1 VFNAKLFLDPELQDD
16 PAGCTA
22 VVALVTS
29 DKIIVA
35 NAGDSRCV
43 LSRNGRAIPLSRDH
57 KPKDA
62 DEYSRILAAGGYVNF
77 GRVNGNLALSRAI
90 GDFEF
95 KRNTELG
102 PEKQIITAKP
112 DVLEHTLTDDDEF
125 LIVACDGIWDCMP
138 NQQVINF
145 IRERLSED
153 KRLDTICEEL
163 MDRCLASAPW
173 VMEGIGADN
182 MTLIIV
188 GLLGTKSKE
197 EWIAQCSKITPLQHM
212 GGGSTDDQ
220 MAHVSPDSIET
231 SKDSIK
237 QSLPDSHSAETD
249 L

>member
-1 VFNAKLFLDPELQDD
+1 MYIHYIDPELQDD

-29 DKIIVA
+29 KQIIVA

-43 LSRNGRAIPLSRDH
+43 MSRRGQAIALSKDH
-57 KPKDA
+57 KPKNA
-62 DEYSRILAAGGYVNF
+62 DEYKRILAAGGYVNF

-95 KRNTELG
+95 KRNSELK

-112 DVLEHTLTDDDEF
+112 DIVEHWLTGEDEF

-138 NQQVINF
+138 NQHVVNF
-145 IRERLSED
+145 IRERIVEGRELQI
-153 KRLDTICEEL
+153 ICEDL

-173 VMEGIGADN
+173 IMEGIGADN

-188 GLLGTKSKE
+188 GLLNGKSKE
-197 EWIAQCSKITPLQHM
+197 EWRAQCSEIPFM
-212 GGGSTDDQ
+212 ESMSGS
-220 MAHVSPDSIET
+220 
-231 SKDSIK
+231 
-237 QSLPDSHSAETD
+237 D
-249 L
+249 LDEENIIALYR

>member
-1 VFNAKLFLDPELQDD
+1 MNHDFFSSLDPELQDD

-29 DKIIVA
+29 EKVIVA

-43 LSRNGRAIPLSRDH
+43 LSRGGRAIALSRDH

-95 KRNTELG
+95 KKNSELG

-112 DVLEHTLTDDDEF
+112 DVLEYSRTYDDEF
-125 LIVACDGIWDCMP
+125 LVIACDGIWDCMP
-138 NQQVINF
+138 NQQVVNF
-145 IRERLSED
+145 IRGRISED
-153 KRLDTICEEL
+153 KELAVICEEL

-188 GLLGTKSKE
+188 GFLECKPKE
-197 EWIAQCSKITPLQHM
+197 EWIAQCSRKVSVEEPID
-212 GGGSTDDQ
+212 GDIDDEVI
-220 MAHVSPDSIET
+220 HVSGVSREI
-231 SKDSIK
+231 
-237 QSLPDSHSAETD
+237 
-249 L
+249 